1 MPRRPSTRL
10 TTSLSA
16 VALRRPD
23 LREPLDAAMRSLGRL
38 AGAQPRAGRDR
49 GVAGT
54 TRSQSS
60 QRRCHE
66 ALPADER
73 AALDAGIE
81 KQLSTLRDRMDEETA
96 RRTGRALTR
105 RMLRERLDLPR
116 LTLL

>member
-1 MPRRPSTRL
+1 M
-10 TTSLSA
+10 
-16 VALRRPD
+16 ALRRPD

-38 AGAQPRAGRDR
+38 AGGNREPGEIEESLARLDR
-49 GVAGT
+49 KLAT
-54 TRSQSS
+54 SLY
-60 QRRCHE
+60 E
-66 ALPADER
+66 ALPAEER